1 MFRPAAARATAR
13 WGYLVGAGAAGAAVV
28 AGAVTAAGLTGVSV
42 FAEDVKRWPDLLPE
56 AELDVALRS
65 LTAFV
70 EKAGTG
76 GGLFRRL
83 QSQFCFD
90 VARHTDVAELTH
102 AGTAVLRSADGWSA
116 LAAAGRSQGTT
127 IDRWRSV
134 AEVAATLP
142 AQEESAV
149 STMEVAAAAL
159 EPMRSRRIHEL
170 EEVDEVVGLEH
181 VLVLRPDDARG
192 FVGWGRERIG
202 YVRRKL
208 EPRRA

>member
-1 MFRPAAARATAR
+1 MTTLYGIPNCDTVKRARA
-13 WGYLVGAGAAGAAVV
+13 WLDEHHV
-28 AGAVTAAGLTGVSV
+28 AYTFHDFKKQGV
-42 FAEDVKRWPDLLPE
+42 PE

-127 IDRWRSV
+127 IVMVLHELGLAARYSDHLIAMHQGQIYAAGTP
-134 AEVAATLP
+134 AEVVTETMM
-142 AQEESAV
+142 QEVFHTKARVITDPISGAPLV
-149 STMEVAAAAL
+149 M
-159 EPMRSRRIHEL
+159 PIGRH
-170 EEVDEVVGLEH
+170 H
-181 VLVLRPDDARG
+181 VTTN
-192 FVGWGRERIG
+192 
-202 YVRRKL
+202 
-208 EPRRA
+208 